1 MTQLSNSQIISD
13 SYLQVLTRVL
23 GDRVPP
29 MKTLKGQQNN
39 LNSKYQ
45 RTDYNPKHSKNAHE
59 FTLI

>member
-13 SYLQVLTRVL
+13 SYIQVPTRVL

-39 LNSKYQ
+39 LNKYQ
-45 RTDYNPKHSKNAHE
+45 WTDYNPKHNKNVHE